1 MTWSGDLEMF
11 PILALQEPALIAS
24 AAIEAGLES
33 TASQAWCLRQQDSA
47 LALELAEAVL
57 LQLPSSPLDASSISN
72 LQARMRLVQAELALL
87 GMHLDEAHALL
98 DVAEQQFSAL
108 QDLRG
113 LCDVHWL
120 RHYEAADRGL
130 AEHLRQSLETAIE
143 LAERL
148 GDPQRL
154 LMLQLTLARSEL
166 FRDQTLANQ
175 VWDQRLPRSTEGLSP
190 ACAAALADYRGLQSG
205 LSADFAPAAHWL
217 IEAYRWSIDSGQ
229 LRRALSVASNLGYT
243 YTSMSDYA
251 QAVEWLQRGLSLAR
265 KAGWP
270 GSLSLALAQTGD
282 AMRRIGQLPAAREL
296 LLECQALLVAHPE
309 NRSAMLA
316 LKYLSEIELDLQENE
331 RALQN
336 FLLLAERAQSVDS
349 KDMQTDAALGQARAL
364 LRLGRLSEAR
374 EAALHARDVAQ
385 QQRERSTLVDILWT
399 LAEIGQAEGQAPE
412 AVLPWLQQALA
423 QAERLPGY
431 CPPPALL
438 ESAAAAHAACV
449 DFSAAYQLSQRASEV
464 RQQVFTEESGKQA
477 AVLHVQHQ
485 VESARAEQEHLRQL
499 AQSESER
506 SQALQSLHTVLLHL
520 GESGKEITAQLN
532 VDRVLAVLQRHVQE
546 LLRSSR
552 LSVFLLDERGDLLQ
566 CALGCVDPSAAG
578 AVIAVADEGHECVRA
593 LRSRTELLIDDQRM
607 VAPLQ
612 VADRVIGVMRVIGPQ
627 AQSFGEREQL
637 IFRNLCAYAAV
648 AMDNANAYEKL
659 GELQRQV
666 AAQEK
671 MASIGQLAAGVAHEI
686 NNPIGFVNSN
696 LGSLARDVASLLEL
710 VRAYREA
717 GREGA
722 SAERRLHA
730 QALERALDL
739 EFLAEDLPQMI
750 HESIDGLQRV
760 KRIVQDL
767 RSFSRVDASD
777 WLHADLNE
785 GIESTL
791 NMLMHEIRYKAQVR
805 KELQPLPAVYCLAAQ
820 INQVLM
826 NLLVNASHAIERD
839 GQILV
844 RSWVEDDWA
853 CISVRDNGCGMPLE
867 VQSRIFEPFFT
878 TKEVGKGTGLGL
890 SLSFSIIKK
899 HKGRIDVDSAPGQGA
914 CFTLRLP
921 VKGPDAC
928 AA

>member
-1 MTWSGDLEMF
+1 MRWTGELEMF
-11 PILALQEPALIAS
+11 PCRGSLASTQ
-24 AAIEAGLES
+24 EAGANEAADLEQV
-33 TASQAWCLRQQDSA
+33 AVLAWGLRQQDSERA
-47 LALELAEAVL
+47 
-57 LQLPSSPLDASSISN
+57 LQLAHEVLAKAPLSDLADKVRNGI
-72 LQARMRLVQAELALL
+72 QARMRLVQAEVALL
-87 GMHLDEAHALL
+87 GMRLDEAQGLL
-98 DVAEQQFSAL
+98 DQAELDFSAL

-113 LCDVHWL
+113 LCDLHWL
-120 RHYEAADRGL
+120 RHYVAADRGQ
-130 AEHLRQSLETAIE
+130 AECLRQGLETAIE
-143 LAERL
+143 LAERV
-148 GDPQRL
+148 GDGERL
-154 LMLQLTLARSEL
+154 LLLQLTLARSEL
-166 FRDQTLANQ
+166 FRDQMVANHT
-175 VWDQRLPRSTEGLSP
+175 WDARLPRSTEGLSP
-190 ACAAALADYRGLQSG
+190 ACAAAVADYRGLQCG
-205 LSADFAPAAHWL
+205 LSSEFAPAAQWL
-217 IEAYRWSIDSGQ
+217 IEAYRWSVASGQ

-265 KAGWP
+265 ESGWP

-282 AMRRIGQLPAAREL
+282 AMRRIGQLSAAREL
-296 LLECQALLVAHPE
+296 LLECQALLAAHPH

-331 RALQN
+331 SALQH
-336 FLLLAERAQSVDS
+336 FQLLAERAQSVDS
-349 KDMQTDAALGQARAL
+349 KDMHTDAALGQARAL
-364 LRLGRLSEAR
+364 LRLRRLAEAR
-374 EAALHARDVAQ
+374 EAALHAREVAQ

-399 LAEIGQAEGQAPE
+399 LAEIGQAEGQSPE

-438 ESAAAAHAACV
+438 ESAAAAHAARG

-485 VESARAEQEHLRQL
+485 VERARAEQEHLRQL
-499 AQSESER
+499 AQAESAR

-532 VDRVLAVLQRHVQE
+532 VGRVLAVLQRHVEE
-546 LLRSSR
+546 LLQSSR
-552 LSVFLLDERGDLLQ
+552 LSFFLLDERGEWLE
-566 CALGCVDPSAAG
+566 CALGCLDAATAG
-578 AVIAVADEGHECVRA
+578 ARIAVSDAEHECVRA
-593 LRSRTELLIDDQRM
+593 LRSRTELMIEGQRM

-612 VADRVIGVMRVIGPQ
+612 VADRVIGVMRVIGLQ

-637 IFRNLCAYAAV
+637 VFRNLCAYAAV
-648 AMDNANAYEKL
+648 AMDNAKAYEKL

-696 LGSLARDVASLLEL
+696 LGTLARDVGSLLAL
-710 VRAYREA
+710 VQAYREA
-717 GREGA
+717 CGESA
-722 SAERRLHA
+722 SAEQRQRA
-730 QALERALDL
+730 QTLEQALDL
-739 EFLAEDLPQMI
+739 AFLAEDLPQMI
-750 HESIDGLQRV
+750 RESIDGLQRV

-777 WLHADLNE
+777 WLYADLNE

-805 KELQPLPAVYCLAAQ
+805 KELSPLPAVYCLAAQ

-826 NLLVNASHAIERD
+826 NLLVNAGHAIERD
-839 GQILV
+839 GLILI
-844 RSWVEDDWA
+844 RSWVDGAWA
-853 CISVRDNGCGMPLE
+853 CVSVRDNGCGMAAE
-867 VQSRIFEPFFT
+867 VMKRIFEPFFT
-878 TKEVGKGTGLGL
+878 TKPVGQGTGLGL
-890 SLSFSIIKK
+890 SLSFSIIQK
-899 HKGRIDVDSAPGQGA
+899 HKGRIDVDSAPGQGT

-921 VKGPDAC
+921 VQGPDSVVA
-928 AA
+928 